1 MKGILISFIMLFIFS
16 VLTLA
21 EEKNNQVSIM
31 GGSILINESGDVSEY
46 EPGYNDFPV
55 TPAHKSGSLGVS
67 YARLLSSNIGL
78 ELDFKYNMGS
88 RVTLIDPS
96 DQERFDLDTCDNFSV
111 TGNLIYKISSKTL
124 QPYIAAGAGINI
136 LKAYSKEVT
145 SSRGSII
152 RSVIIITPPE
162 KTNNFTYNIGG
173 GLIYAFNPSV
183 GLRLDF
189 RYMSISNIDISG
201 FEFLGGIVFR
211 F

>member
-1 MKGILISFIMLFIFS
+1 MKEILISFILLFIFS
-16 VLTLA
+16 ALPLA
-21 EEKNNQVSIM
+21 EEKNNQVSII
-31 GGSILINESGDVSEY
+31 GGGILINESGDVSEY
-46 EPGYNDFPV
+46 EPGFNDFPV

-67 YARLLSSNIGL
+67 YARFLPSNIGL
-78 ELDFKYNMGS
+78 ELDFKYNIGT

-96 DQERFDLDTCDNFSV
+96 DQERFDVDTCNNYSF
-111 TGNLIYKISSKTL
+111 TGNIIYRISRKTL
-124 QPYIAAGAGINI
+124 QPYVAGGMGINI
-136 LKAYSKEVT
+136 LRAYNKEVT
-145 SSRGSII
+145 SSRGNI
-152 RSVIIITPPE
+152 IIITPPE

-173 GLIYAFNPSV
+173 GLIYSFKPSV